1 MNKLHMKKIR
11 DWVIEY
17 NINIKKLSDNYN
29 MYDLITK
36 EQFKDILLDS
46 EIEGMKTKQVI
57 ELVSKLK

>member
-29 MYDLITK
+29 IYDLITK

-46 EIEGMKTKQVI
+46 EIEGMKLKQVI